1 MPIEGTHESVGLFR
15 TDSCFFRDRETIQ
28 TDIIVTQAECY
39 LLGYIVKTHGTKGQ
53 LIFHLDV
60 DYPEDYEEME
70 SVFVE
75 MKGELIP
82 YFVELF
88 NLQKLSRVIVQLEG
102 VDTMEKAQA
111 LVGTS
116 LFMPLETL
124 DELEEGQFYYHEIQG
139 YEIVDQNLGVLGTV
153 REVYS
158 VATQNL
164 IAFDYKG
171 AEVLIPIADGIVL
184 EADRTTKQL
193 RVELPDGLLEVYTEA
208 SKNDEP
214 KDGDED

>member
-1 MPIEGTHESVGLFR
+1 MTLA
-15 TDSCFFRDRETIQ
+15 D
-28 TDIIVTQAECY
+28 CY

-60 DYPEDYEEME
+60 DYPEDYEEMD

-75 MKGELIP
+75 IKGELIP
-82 YFVELF
+82 YFVEVF
-88 NLQKLSRVIVQLEG
+88 NLQKQSRVIVQLEG

-116 LFMPLETL
+116 LFLPLDALE
-124 DELEEGQFYYHEIQG
+124 ELEEGQFYYHEIQG
-139 YEIVDQNLGVLGTV
+139 YEIIDTKQGILGTV

-164 IAFDYKG
+164 IAFDYQG
-171 AEVLIPIADGIVL
+171 AEVLIPITDGIVL
-184 EADRTTKQL
+184 EADRTNKQL
-193 RVELPDGLLEVYTEA
+193 RVELPDGLLEVYTDTTQSE
-208 SKNDEP
+208 EP
-214 KDGDED
+214 QDGDEN

>member
-1 MPIEGTHESVGLFR
+1 M
-15 TDSCFFRDRETIQ
+15 
-28 TDIIVTQAECY
+28 TQADCY

-60 DYPEDYEEME
+60 DYPEDYEEID

-75 MKGELIP
+75 IKGELIP

-88 NLQKLSRVIVQLEG
+88 NLQKQSRVIVQLEG

-116 LFMPLETL
+116 LFMPLEAL

-139 YEIVDQNLGVLGTV
+139 YEILDKNLGILGTV
-153 REVYS
+153 RDVYS

-164 IAFDYKG
+164 IAFDYQG
-171 AEVLIPIADGIVL
+171 VEVLIPITDGIVL
-184 EADRTTKQL
+184 EADRANKQV
-193 RVELPDGLLEVYTEA
+193 RVELPDGLLEVYTQT
-208 SKNDEP
+208 SKRDEP
-214 KDGDED
+214 QDGDED

>member
-1 MPIEGTHESVGLFR
+1 M
-15 TDSCFFRDRETIQ
+15 
-28 TDIIVTQAECY
+28 TQADCY

-53 LIFHLDV
+53 LVFHLDV

-70 SVFVE
+70 SVFIE
-75 MKGELIP
+75 TKGELIP

-88 NLQKLSRVIVQLEG
+88 NLQKQSRVIVQFEG

-116 LFMPLETL
+116 LFLPLDAL

-139 YEIVDQNLGVLGTV
+139 YEILDQKLGSLGTV

-164 IAFDYKG
+164 IAFDYQG
-171 AEVLIPIADGIVL
+171 AEVLIPITDGIVL
-184 EADRTTKQL
+184 EADRTNRQL
-193 RVELPDGLLEVYTEA
+193 HVELPDGLLEVYTESNA
-208 SKNDEP
+208 SNEP
-214 KDGDED
+214 EDGDED

>member
-1 MPIEGTHESVGLFR
+1 MTH
-15 TDSCFFRDRETIQ
+15 
-28 TDIIVTQAECY
+28 AECY

-60 DYPEDYEEME
+60 DFPEDYEETE

-75 MKGELIP
+75 IRGELIP

-88 NLQKLSRVIVQLEG
+88 NLQKQSRVIVQLEG

-116 LFMPLETL
+116 LFMPLEAL

-139 YEIVDQNLGVLGTV
+139 YEILDKNLGSLGTV

-171 AEVLIPIADGIVL
+171 AEVLIPITDGIVL
-184 EADRTTKQL
+184 EADRANKQL
-193 RVELPDGLLEVYTEA
+193 HVELPDGLLEVYTEA
-208 SKNDEP
+208 SKRDEP
-214 KDGDED
+214 QDGDED

>member
-1 MPIEGTHESVGLFR
+1 M
-15 TDSCFFRDRETIQ
+15 
-28 TDIIVTQAECY
+28 TQADCY

-53 LIFHLDV
+53 VIFHLDV
-60 DYPEDYEEME
+60 DYPEDYEDME

-75 MKGELIP
+75 VKGELIP
-82 YFVELF
+82 YFIELF
-88 NLQKLSRVIVQLEG
+88 NLQKQSRVIVQLEG

-116 LFMPLETL
+116 LFMPLEAL

-139 YEIVDQNLGVLGTV
+139 FEILDKNLGRLGVV

-164 IAFDYKG
+164 IAFDYEG
-171 AEVLIPIADGIVL
+171 TEVLIPITDEIVL
-184 EADRTTKQL
+184 EADRTARQL

-208 SKNDEP
+208 NKSQQQPDDDAN
-214 KDGDED
+214 

>member
-1 MPIEGTHESVGLFR
+1 M
-15 TDSCFFRDRETIQ
+15 
-28 TDIIVTQAECY
+28 TQAECY

-60 DYPEDYEEME
+60 DFPEDYEETE

-75 MKGELIP
+75 IKGELIP

-88 NLQKLSRVIVQLEG
+88 NLQKQSRVIVQLEG

-116 LFMPLETL
+116 LFMPLEAL

-139 YEIVDQNLGVLGTV
+139 YEILDKNLGVLGTV

-171 AEVLIPIADGIVL
+171 AEVLIPITDDIVL
-184 EADRTTKQL
+184 EADRANNQL
-193 RVELPDGLLEVYTEA
+193 HVELPDGLLEVYTEA
-208 SKNDEP
+208 SKRDEP
-214 KDGDED
+214 QDGDED